1 MHILMVGNDR
11 TVLGGITS
19 VVDQILEH
27 DWEKD
32 GVEIEYLPTYKG
44 GNALNKICFFMLA
57 VVRFLYR
64 IMRKRPDI
72 VYYHMSHH
80 GSFDRKFFLH
90 RICKKFSL
98 PDVIHLHGS
107 EFQSWY
113 DECTIEKQ
121 KQICLFLRECG
132 AIIVLGEKWYDTVK
146 EIEPQAN
153 IVIINNTVKI
163 ATETVVWDD
172 ACFKILFLGVLIKR
186 KGVSD
191 LLRAFRILKDQ
202 RDLTHVQCVIGGT
215 GEEMENL
222 IRLAEELGIREYIDF
237 LGWIDGAQKEMALK
251 NSQILVLPSY
261 NEGLPIAVLEGM
273 SYGMPIIATN
283 VGDMAEAVHDKVNG
297 YLIEPGNITQ
307 LAECLLKMLDKERY
321 MEFSRASKRIAV
333 EKFSDESYFR
343 NIHRVFSVVLKN
355 KRVSL

>member
-1 MHILMVGNDR
+1 MRILMVGNDR
-11 TVLGGITS
+11 SVPGGITS
-19 VVDQILEH
+19 VVDQMLKH
-27 DWEKD
+27 NWEKE
-32 GVEIEYLPTYKG
+32 GVEIDYLPTYKG
-44 GNALNKICFFMLA
+44 GNALNKVYFFVLA
-57 VVRFLYR
+57 VIRFLYR
-64 IMRKRPDI
+64 IMRNRPDI

-90 RICKKFSL
+90 RICKKISL
-98 PDVIHLHGS
+98 PDIIHLHGS
-107 EFQSWY
+107 EFQAWY

-121 KQICLFLRECG
+121 KQIRLFLRECG
-132 AIIVLGEKWYDTVK
+132 AIIVLGEKWCEK
-146 EIEPQAN
+146 IKAIEPQAN

-163 ATETVVWDD
+163 PQETVAWDD
-172 ACFKILFLGVLIKR
+172 TCLKVLFLGVLIKR

-191 LLRAFRILKDQ
+191 LLKAFRMLKDQ
-202 RDLTHVQCVIGGT
+202 RNLTHVRCVIGGT

-222 IRLAEELGIREYIDF
+222 SRLAEELEIREYIDF
-237 LGWIDGAQKEMALK
+237 LGWIDGTQKEMALK

-283 VGDMAEAVHDKVNG
+283 VGDMAEAVHDNVNG
-297 YLIEPGNITQ
+297 YLIEPGDITH

-321 MEFSRASKRIAV
+321 LDFSKESKRIAK

-343 NIHRVFSVVLKN
+343 RIYGVCSDVLKS
-355 KRVSL
+355 KRIS